1 MSCIFSARKK
11 NNCFRKTTKFFC
23 QVKFLLFSPC
33 LFITYY
39 LSIRLNLAMEIE
51 TYARRWFILGCF
63 TGQIL
68 AIRMLMNSTGV
79 VNNVYKAYFNIPYFV
94 IDWFTL
100 IQTPGRIISTIVLAI
115 LIFNSKMKF
124 RLLFV
129 IVSSSAVLL
138 CVCFMISF
146 AFPQFYGL
154 IFVGEAVIGFG
165 FQAADP
171 IISRFATN
179 WFPEDQIGFAMSFKL
194 MGICFG
200 CLLAFFVPSQLFR
213 LPPIHLKS
221 TSLSSTYNDN
231 ISARHFSRWHEDVYW
246 KSLSLYGVLLFVCL
260 ALGITTFTSAAD
272 LPPKPPTLA
281 QARKRQ
287 HLNGQKTIMS
297 NMSLIK
303 SIKLFLTESKSI
315 MFNAVFFQAVI
326 MQSISYH

>member
-1 MSCIFSARKK
+1 
-11 NNCFRKTTKFFC
+11 
-23 QVKFLLFSPC
+23 
-33 LFITYY
+33 
-39 LSIRLNLAMEIE
+39 MEIE

-129 IVSSSAVLL
+129 MVSSSAILL

-179 WFPEDQIGFAMSFKL
+179 WFPEDQNRLCDEFQAYGHVFWL
-194 MGICFG
+194 
-200 CLLAFFVPSQLFR
+200 FVSLFC
-213 LPPIHLKS
+213 S
-221 TSLSSTYNDN
+221 ESALSSSTDSFEIYQ
-231 ISARHFSRWHEDVYW
+231 F
-246 KSLSLYGVLLFVCL
+246 K
-260 ALGITTFTSAAD
+260 
-272 LPPKPPTLA
+272 
-281 QARKRQ
+281 Q
-287 HLNGQKTIMS
+287 HL
-297 NMSLIK
+297 
-303 SIKLFLTESKSI
+303 
-315 MFNAVFFQAVI
+315 
-326 MQSISYH
+326 